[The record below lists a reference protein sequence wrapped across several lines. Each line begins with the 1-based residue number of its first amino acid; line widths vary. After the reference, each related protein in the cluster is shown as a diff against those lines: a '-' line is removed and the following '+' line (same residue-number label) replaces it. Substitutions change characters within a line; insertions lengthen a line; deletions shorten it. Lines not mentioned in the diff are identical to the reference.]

1 MIKLAWKLKN
11 KRILRIQLIEMR
23 YRKDVDDEEKKNNH
37 RTMKSKQY
45 ETWEK
50 KILEKLL
57 VRIWTTCLVAQK

>member
-1 MIKLAWKLKN
+1 
-11 KRILRIQLIEMR
+11 MR